1 MGNYSSA
8 LNPDTEEFVSIV
20 SVTEKLNEQAAHGAD
35 ERLQSELQTLG
46 NDGPFKCSLL
56 ESQTRLYLQVTL
68 MEEGKENQSKELDSL
83 LFQNN
88 SQETNQNGSALSPAE
103 AINVPPQS
111 FSLLSKVLSSVLHP
125 TMHPG
130 LNSDPEPI
138 RNPAKPTS
146 LEHLQTELRHLRNQI
161 EQMNIQHNKEIK
173 QLMNELDEEKKI
185 RLTLQMEIQRMKKH
199 IHKCS

>member
-35 ERLQSELQTLG
+35 ERLQSELQTL
-46 NDGPFKCSLL
+46 
-56 ESQTRLYLQVTL
+56 VTL